1 MLMVVDNFFSDPYKI
16 RNMGLK
22 GEYYPS
28 PEFRWPGYR
37 YSNLSEEFK
46 KHYLDKV
53 DSILNQELNLDT
65 LSFQYIDKSWLN
77 GLCHTDYPPFKY
89 TCLTFLNPKPLSNSG
104 TEVYLENPPCGAY
117 AGEDDDDIL
126 TQYVIRRGA
135 KEKIKTDNQKENYY
149 GSSKNII
156 DRWVFNKFKKKYNS
170 VWHDPCII
178 SNRFNRTLIFDSA
191 LYHRAQNFF
200 GNNVKDSR
208 LTLIGFFI

>member
-1 MLMVVDNFFSDPYKI
+1 MVVDNFFSDPYKI

-89 TCLTFLNPKPLSNSG
+89 TGLTFLNPKPLSNSG

-170 VWHDPCII
+170 VWLDRCII
-178 SNRFNRTLIFDSA
+178 SYRFNRTLIFESA
-191 LYHRAQNFF
+191 LYHRAQYFF
-200 GNNVKDSR
+200 GNNVKESR